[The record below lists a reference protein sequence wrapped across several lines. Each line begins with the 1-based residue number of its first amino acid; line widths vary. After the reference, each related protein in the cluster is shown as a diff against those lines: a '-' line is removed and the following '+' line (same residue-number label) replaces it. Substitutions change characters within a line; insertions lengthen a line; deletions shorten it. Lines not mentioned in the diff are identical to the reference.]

1 MAKTVYKVWKWV
13 TPEEWEDGITE
24 EECCTLHS
32 YDDEF
37 ITLKRVREL
46 IGDDCRMAQNLPG
59 TEYTMWVDEEG
70 KLKHGFDKQGNP
82 HATQEWQDSAAHH
95 MGWEWLHAHYGGFIW
110 DHDLATGNVVQIIKG
125 KWEHEE
131 EGYIEAAIAYK
142 EEEK

>member
-59 TEYTMWVDEEG
+59 TEYTMWVDEES
-70 KLKHGFDKQGNP
+70 KLYDFEKQIGNP
-82 HATQEWQDSAAHH
+82 GGTQEWQDSAAHH
-95 MGWEWLHAHYGGFIW
+95 MGWEWLRMNYGGFIW
-110 DHDLATGNVVQIIKG
+110 HHDFAVGPVVQILDG
-125 KWEHEE
+125 DWEE
-131 EGYIEAAIAYK
+131 EDTEIRNGISFQI
-142 EEEK
+142 EEE